1 MSQVAQK
8 SLPRGR
14 SLLNREK
21 RITYA
26 CFLLPCL
33 LLYIVTVIVPFIQ
46 GIPYSFTDF
55 NLMNSDSVNNVGF
68 KWYQNLFNARLGKQF
83 WKAVGNTFQFTLYYI
98 LISNVIGLMMAL
110 LLKNSSK
117 LNNVCRTII
126 FMPYVLGLITA
137 AFAWRN
143 IYSSVYAPLFG
154 VTSPLGTPGQ
164 AMPAIAIISS
174 WRTSGYCMLIY
185 LAALQGVP
193 MEYYEAASVEGAN
206 GVQKFFKITVPMII
220 PAFSSNVSLLLAWGL
235 KVFEVVNATTKGGP
249 TKDETL
255 TMSMFVYNNIF
266 TNWKGGYGQASAI
279 IMTLILLAVSFLVSA
294 FFRRQEVY

>member
-1 MSQVAQK
+1 MSQVVQK
-8 SLPRGR
+8 SLRGNR
-14 SLLNREK
+14 NALNRE
-21 RITYA
+21 RTITYI

-33 LLYIVTVIVPFIQ
+33 LLYIVMVIMPFIQ

-55 NLMNSDSVNNVGF
+55 NLMNAENVQNVGL
-68 KWYQNLFNARLGKQF
+68 KWYKNLFNARLGKSF

-98 LISNVIGLMMAL
+98 LISNVVGLMMAL
-110 LLKNSSK
+110 LLKRSTK

-143 IYSSVYAPLFG
+143 IYSAVYAPLFH

-164 AMPAIAIISS
+164 AMPAIAVISS

-193 MEYYEAASVEGAN
+193 NEYYEAASVEGAN
-206 GVQKFFKITVPMII
+206 GPQKFFKITVPMIV

-279 IMTLILLAVSFLVSA
+279 IMTLILLAVSMLVSA